1 MKVKQMEDI
10 LIMRKI
16 FSTIIIAIIFQL
28 FHYYTSNNINN
39 NNAYNTPKNTVTTV
53 TSTTQTTNTQKGSNN
68 TTTNNSQSQQ
78 HKYNIVQIYG
88 TSMKPTLLNGEI
100 YEFIE
105 KKYNVEEIKYNDI
118 IFFVDEENVKCIKRV
133 IGLPGDIIEHR
144 HNGTFRNNQKI
155 DEYYLTEN
163 NKNFINLKVAK
174 QSLVKVAENSIYVLG
189 DNRSKSFDSRFYKNH
204 NVHIKNIIGK
214 LPNTTPKL
222 DFNDLN
228 KEELEHRDKQRKL
241 RQIS

>member
-1 MKVKQMEDI
+1 M
-10 LIMRKI
+10 
-16 FSTIIIAIIFQL
+16 IIIAITFQL
-28 FHYYTSNNINN
+28 FHYYTCNNTNN
-39 NNAYNTPKNTVTTV
+39 DNNTYNTPKKPVTT
-53 TSTTQTTNTQKGSNN
+53 TTTATTPSKTQIPKTQKKSNN

-78 HKYNIVQIYG
+78 GKNNNIQTYG
-88 TSMKPTLLNGEI
+88 TSMEPTLLNGEI
-100 YEFIE
+100 YDLIE
-105 KKYNVEEIKYNDI
+105 KKYTIKEIKYNDI
-118 IFFVDEENVKCIKRV
+118 IYFVDEENDKCIKRV

-189 DNRSKSFDSRFYKNH
+189 DNRGISFDSRFYKDP

-222 DFNDLN
+222 DFNNLN
-228 KEELEHRDKQRKL
+228 EKELEHRDKQRKL
-241 RQIS
+241 RQQKNK